1 MNASH
6 SSPMNMSHSVG
17 SLGGVDVD
25 ALVQR
30 PSWYS
35 GAPTEHIHSAI
46 VRDELLDAIASLDLA
61 RIQDLARRMRNRG
74 MAREHGAAS
83 SVLTLLGPQ
92 HARRREMMEGKG
104 ISPSR
109 AGYGYGDD
117 DAGGNGGGD
126 NGGDDSGYDDDAG
139 SDAVRRAE
147 AAAASAAKAA
157 AAAITA
163 AAAAMAATKATNVAN
178 AEGSAAA
185 AAADAAAADA
195 ADDADAD
202 VNVNVNAAEPPPS
215 PDKPCLQC
223 QGERER
229 CEASEEASRRTQLE
243 AQERLDEATRLGEE
257 QQIAMEVL
265 QREADEARRRHE
277 EQGRALEHEKRARGE
292 GDAALEAEQ
301 ARSMSGEIDL
311 AATRKEHTSMGRALT
326 LMQAEKER
334 LAEELVEAEAVFRR
348 LTQVRI
354 RVHHIQ
360 FSLRRWEV
368 ELVWCVPAT
377 ELKTGS
383 RPMHHTLSTYSASTL
398 YTIHHIQL
406 SDGLTHTC
414 MA

>member
-1 MNASH
+1 
-6 SSPMNMSHSVG
+6 MNMSHSVG
-17 SLGGVDVD
+17 SLGGVNVD

-109 AGYGYGDD
+109 AGYGGGDD
-117 DAGGNGGGD
+117 D
-126 NGGDDSGYDDDAG
+126 DDDAG
-139 SDAVRRAE
+139 SDAVNRAE

-157 AAAITA
+157 AAAIA
-163 AAAAMAATKATNVAN
+163 AAAAATAATKATKATKVAD
-178 AEGSAAA
+178 AEGSTAAA
-185 AAADAAAADA
+185 AVDAA
-195 ADDADAD
+195 DADAD
-202 VNVNVNAAEPPPS
+202 VSVNTAEPPPS
-215 PDKPCLQC
+215 PDKPCMQC

-243 AQERLDEATRLGEE
+243 AQERLDEAMRLGEE

-277 EQGRALEHEKRARGE
+277 EQGRALEHEKRARSE

-311 AATRKEHTSMGRALT
+311 AATRKEHTSMARALT

-334 LAEELVEAEAVFRR
+334 LAEEVVEAEAVFRR

-360 FSLRRWEV
+360 FSLRRWEA
-368 ELVWCVPAT
+368 ELVGV
-377 ELKTGS
+377 LR
-383 RPMHHTLSTYSASTL
+383 RPS
-398 YTIHHIQL
+398 
-406 SDGLTHTC
+406 
-414 MA
+414 

>member
-1 MNASH
+1 
-6 SSPMNMSHSVG
+6 MNMSHSVG

-126 NGGDDSGYDDDAG
+126 NGRDDSGYDDDAG

-202 VNVNVNAAEPPPS
+202 VNVNAAEPPPS

-383 RPMHHTLSTYSASTL
+383 RPMHHTS
-398 YTIHHIQL
+398 YTIHHIY
-406 SDGLTHTC
+406 SVERRPHTHLNG
-414 MA
+414 

>member
-1 MNASH
+1 
-6 SSPMNMSHSVG
+6 MNMSHSVG

-126 NGGDDSGYDDDAG
+126 NGGDDSGYDDDAC

-202 VNVNVNAAEPPPS
+202 VNVNAAEPPPS

-377 ELKTGS
+377 DAGS
-383 RPMHHTLSTYSASTL
+383 RPMHHTP
-398 YTIHHIQL
+398 YTIHHTPYSVERRPHTHL
-406 SDGLTHTC
+406 HGLNV
-414 MA
+414 ALL